1 MSRSHFRVMLIPSE
15 GRQVWSLKVPK
26 VLLPAILLG
35 AVLFVGLLAGGAAV
49 LVNSADVNLDRSRLA
64 EENEIL
70 KSRLSGMEGTIDG
83 LMASVERNAEFQRRA
98 SILANIEDAVDEP
111 RQMGIG
117 GPVFAGDD
125 PLARYD
131 SRSASLVLDF
141 EDRLEELE
149 GQCGLQEQNFG
160 EILDRLEDQKEK
172 WDRTPSITPVPSG
185 WPSSGFGKRQDP
197 FTGVPRTHL
206 GLDFSAPRGSLIYAT
221 ADGKVVSSGWHR
233 EYGRTVEIDHGNG
246 IVTKYAHND
255 KLKVKRGQK
264 VTRGQVIATVGR
276 SGRATAPHVH
286 YEVRVNGAPVN
297 PWRYI
302 LSTEV
307 VVD

>member
-1 MSRSHFRVMLIPSE
+1 MLIPSE
-15 GRQVWSLKVPK
+15 GRQVWSLNVPK
-26 VLLPAILLG
+26 ILIPAVLVCAL
-35 AVLFVGLLAGGAAV
+35 LFVGLLAGSAAV
-49 LVNSADVNLDRSRLA
+49 LINSADVNFDRARLT
-64 EENEIL
+64 EENELL

-98 SILANIEDAVDEP
+98 RILANIDDAADEP
-111 RQMGIG
+111 RKMGIG
-117 GPVFAGDD
+117 GPVFAAND

-131 SRSASLVLDF
+131 SQSASLVLDF

-149 GQCGLQEQNFG
+149 GQCGHHEQNFG
-160 EILDRLEDQKEK
+160 EILNRLEDQKER
-172 WDRTPSITPVPSG
+172 WECTPSITPVPNG

-221 ADGKVVSSGWHR
+221 ADGTVISSGWHH
-233 EYGRTVEIDHGNG
+233 EYGRCIEIDHGNG
-246 IVTKYAHND
+246 VVTKYAHND

-264 VTRGQVIATVGR
+264 VTRGQVVATVGR

-297 PWRYI
+297 PWKYI
-302 LSTEV
+302 LSSEV